1 MANLFDVFTVSFGK
15 AKDARIAELETEN
28 AARLTIEEGVALE
41 EAEAHRT
48 RQRDEEIAR
57 NAGLGERI
65 AELETDAKSW
75 ASLVEADVVTQ
86 EEQRR
91 RITELETELAP
102 FREYVAA
109 NAAETEAQADGEA
122 SPPAQVAKPKK

>member
-15 AKDARIAELETEN
+15 AKDARIAELE
-28 AARLTIEEGVALE
+28 

-48 RQRDEEIAR
+48 RQRDEEITR
-57 NAGLGERI
+57 NTGLGEQI
-65 AELETDAKSW
+65 ADLEAINEKQGHHINELQA
-75 ASLVEADVVTQ
+75 
-86 EEQRR
+86 
-91 RITELETELAP
+91 ELAP

-109 NAAETEAQADGEA
+109 NPAETEAQADGAA

>member
-28 AARLTIEEGVALE
+28 AARLTIAEGQKQAARITELE
-41 EAEAHRT
+41 TAEAHRT
-48 RQRDEEIAR
+48 RQRDEEITR

-65 AELETDAKSW
+65 A
-75 ASLVEADVVTQ
+75 
-86 EEQRR
+86 
-91 RITELETELAP
+91 ELETELAP

-109 NAAETEAQADGEA
+109 NAAETEAQADGAA

>member
-15 AKDARIAELETEN
+15 AKDARIAELETDN
-28 AARLTIEEGVALE
+28 TLLT
-41 EAEAHRT
+41 T
-48 RQRDEEIAR
+48 QRDAAEKTA
-57 NAGLGERI
+57 NDGSVRI

-75 ASLVEADVVTQ
+75 ASLVEADIVTRG
-86 EEQRR
+86 EQLQ

-109 NAAETEAQADGEA
+109 NAAETEAQADGAA

>member
-28 AARLTIEEGVALE
+28 AARLTVEEGQKQVARITELE
-41 EAEAHRT
+41 TAEAHRT
-48 RQRDEEIAR
+48 RQRDEEITR
-57 NAGLGERI
+57 NTVLGEERDTQ
-65 AELETDAKSW
+65 AKRVVELEA
-75 ASLVEADVVTQ
+75 
-86 EEQRR
+86 
-91 RITELETELAP
+91 ELAP

-109 NAAETEAQADGEA
+109 NAAETEAQADGAA

>member
-15 AKDARIAELETEN
+15 AKDDRIAELET
-28 AARLTIEEGVALE
+28 
-41 EAEAHRT
+41 AEAHRT

-75 ASLVEADVVTQ
+75 SSLVEADIVTQ
-86 EEQRR
+86 EEQLR

-109 NAAETEAQADGEA
+109 NAAEAEAQADGAA

>member
-15 AKDARIAELETEN
+15 AKDARIAELETDN
-28 AARLTIEEGVALE
+28 AARLTIEEGRKQVARITELE
-41 EAEAHRT
+41 TAEAHRT

-75 ASLVEADVVTQ
+75 SSLVEAD
-86 EEQRR
+86 
-91 RITELETELAP
+91 I
-102 FREYVAA
+102 EYSGRATA
-109 NAAETEAQADGEA
+109 TYHRT
-122 SPPAQVAKPKK
+122 

>member
-1 MANLFDVFTVSFGK
+1 MSLYDIFTVSFGK
-15 AKDARIAELETEN
+15 AKDARIAE
-28 AARLTIEEGVALE
+28 LE

-65 AELETDAKSW
+65 TELETDAKSW
-75 ASLVEADVVTQ
+75 ASLVEADIVTQ
-86 EEQRR
+86 GEQLQ

-109 NAAETEAQADGEA
+109 NAAAEPETEAQADGAA

>member
-28 AARLTIEEGVALE
+28 ATRLTIAEGVALE

-57 NAGLGERI
+57 NTVLGEQI
-65 AELETDAKSW
+65 TDLEEERDTQAKRVVD
-75 ASLVEADVVTQ
+75 LEA
-86 EEQRR
+86 
-91 RITELETELAP
+91 ELAP

-109 NAAETEAQADGEA
+109 NADPAETEAQADGAA